1 MVLSRVGYFEHGA
14 VASEHP
20 LASLAGSEVLRRG
33 GNAFDAAV
41 ATSFAMAVA
50 YHPAG
55 GLGGDC
61 FALIYEAKRGKI
73 HCLNSSGWAPSGL
86 TVDLLKSKGQN
97 EVPIVGPYSAMI
109 PGTVAGMAEINRK
122 FGTMPLRRLLSPA
135 LGYAKRGFPMA
146 DGLCRSIAGN
156 LGGMSDAARKVFAP
170 RGAPPSPGD
179 WLKQEALGEAIE
191 AVAKGGAR
199 AFYRGWPAEKIAE
212 KLTELGVDTKK
223 SDFSE
228 FKPEW
233 VEPLK
238 LDYRGTTVYEVP
250 PNSMGATTLLMLE
263 YLSKTNLPDTGSLS
277 SERMKLTLEAA
288 EFAYARRDEMIADP
302 RFGPI
307 DMERFMR
314 LGTASRPAQQKG
326 LGERDTTTFSVV
338 DKEGNLVSV
347 AQSLFHHFGSKVFVE
362 ECGIM
367 LNSRGAGFKLSGP
380 NKVEP
385 RKRPLHTL
393 SCLILDRGEGPKLAM
408 GTSGGEYRPLQ
419 HTLFVTN
426 MVDYHMTLEQSIDH
440 PRFLWSGG
448 EAVDVEAGYESPT
461 PPGYDALSGP
471 YPGRSGTCHG
481 VEILRD
487 SRKGVCDVR
496 GDGLPTGH

>member
-1 MVLSRVGYFEHGA
+1 MSLSRVALFEHGA

-20 LASLAGSEVLRRG
+20 LASFAGSEVLRHG

-41 ATSFAMAVA
+41 ATSFVMAVT

-55 GLGGDC
+55 GLGGDF
-61 FALIYEAKRGKI
+61 FALIYESKRGKI

-86 TVDLLKSKGQN
+86 TVDLLESKGER
-97 EVPIVGPYSAMI
+97 EVPIAGPYSAMI
-109 PGTVAGMAEINRK
+109 PGAIAGMAEINRK
-122 FGTMPLRRLLSPA
+122 FGSLQLRRLLSPA
-135 LGYAKRGFPMA
+135 IGYAKKGFPVA
-146 DGLCRSIAGN
+146 DGLCKSIAGSI
-156 LGGMSDAARKVFAP
+156 GGMSDGAKKVFAP
-170 RGAPPSPGD
+170 RGVPPSPGD
-179 WLKQEALGEAIE
+179 WLRQEKLGDVIE
-191 AVAKGGAR
+191 AVARGGAR

-212 KLTELGVDTKK
+212 RLTELGVETKK

-228 FKPEW
+228 FRPEW

-238 LDYRGTTVYEVP
+238 LDYNGTTVYEVS

-263 YLSKTNLPDTGSLS
+263 YLSRTNLPDVGPLS
-277 SERMKLTLEAA
+277 REKMKLILEAA
-288 EFAYARRDEMIADP
+288 EFAYARRDEMLADP

-307 DMERFMR
+307 DMEGFMR
-314 LGTASRPAQQKG
+314 LGTAAKPAQRRG

-338 DKEGNLVSV
+338 DREGNLVSV
-347 AQSLFHHFGSKVFVE
+347 AQSLFHHFGCRVFVE
-362 ECGIM
+362 DCGIM

-393 SCLILDRGEGPKLAM
+393 SCLLLDRGEGPKLAM

-426 MVDYHMTLEQSIDH
+426 IVDYNMTLEQSIDH

-448 EAVDVEAGYESPT
+448 KAVEVETGYESPM
-461 PPGYDALSGP
+461 PSGYDAQSVP
-471 YPGRSGTCHG
+471 YPGKTGTCQG
-481 VEILRD
+481 VEILPEA
-487 SRKGVCDVR
+487 RKGVCDVR
-496 GDGLPTGH
+496 GDGLPAGH

>member
-1 MVLSRVGYFEHGA
+1 VVLSRVGYFEHGA

-20 LASLAGSEVLRRG
+20 LASFAGSEVLRRG

-41 ATSFAMAVA
+41 ATSFAIAVT

-61 FALIYEAKRGKI
+61 FALIYEAKRGKVR
-73 HCLNSSGWAPSGL
+73 CLNSSGWAPSGL
-86 TVDLLKSKGQN
+86 TVDLLKSKGED

-109 PGTVAGMAEINRK
+109 PGTIAGMAEINRK
-122 FGTMPLRRLLSPA
+122 FGTVPLRRLLSPA
-135 LGYAKRGFPMA
+135 LGYAKRGFPVA
-146 DGLCRSIAGN
+146 DGLSRSIAGN
-156 LGGMSDAARKVFAP
+156 LGGMSEAAKKVFAP
-170 RGAPPSPGD
+170 RGVPPSAGD
-179 WLKQEALGEAIE
+179 WLKQEALGRVIE
-191 AVAKGGAR
+191 AVAKEGPR
-199 AFYRGWPAEKIAE
+199 AFYGGWPAERIAA
-212 KLTELGVDTKK
+212 KLTQLGVETKK
-223 SDFSE
+223 GDFTA
-228 FKPEW
+228 FRPEW

-238 LDYRGTTVYEVP
+238 LDYNGTTVYEVP

-263 YLSKTNLPDTGSLS
+263 YLSKTNLRSAGPLS

-288 EFAYARRDEMIADP
+288 EFAYGRRDEVIADP
-302 RFGPI
+302 RFGRI

-314 LGTASRPAQQKG
+314 LGASSKPVQQRG

-338 DKEGNLVSV
+338 DREGNLVSV

-367 LNSRGAGFKLSGP
+367 LNSRGVGFKLSGP

-393 SCLILDRGEGPKLAM
+393 SCLLLGQGDGPRVAL
-408 GTSGGEYRPLQ
+408 GTSGGEYRPVQ
-419 HTLFVTN
+419 HTLFTTN
-426 MVDYHMTLEQSIDH
+426 IVDYRMTLEQSIDH

-448 EAVDVEAGYESPT
+448 RSVEVEAGYEPQL
-461 PPGYDALSGP
+461 PLGYEVAPAP
-471 YPGRSGTCHG
+471 YPGRTGTCHG
-481 VEILRD
+481 VEILPD

-496 GDGLPTGH
+496 GDGFPAGH

>member
-1 MVLSRVGYFEHGA
+1 MALSRVAYFEHGA

-20 LASLAGSEVLRRG
+20 LASLAGSEVLSRG

-41 ATSFAMAVA
+41 ATSFAVAVT

-61 FALIYEAKRGKI
+61 FALIYDSKRGKI

-86 TVDLLKSKGQN
+86 TADLLKSKGER
-97 EVPIVGPYSAMI
+97 EVPIAGPYSAMI
-109 PGTVAGMAEINRK
+109 PGTIAGMTEINRK
-122 FGTMPLRRLLSPA
+122 FGSLPLRRLLSRA
-135 LGYAKRGFPMA
+135 AGYAKKGFPA
-146 DGLCRSIAGN
+146 GDSLCRSIAAN
-156 LGGMSDAARKVFAP
+156 LEGMSDAAKKVFAP
-170 RGAPPSPGD
+170 GGAAPSPGN
-179 WLKQEALGEAIE
+179 WLKQEKLGRVIE
-191 AVAKGGAR
+191 AVAREGAR
-199 AFYRGWPAEKIAE
+199 GFYRSWPAEKIAE
-212 KLTELGVDTKK
+212 RLTQLGVETKK
-223 SDFSE
+223 SDFSD

-238 LDYRGTTVYEVP
+238 LEYNGTTVYEVP

-263 YLSKTNLPDTGSLS
+263 YLSKSNLSEAGPLS
-277 SERMKLTLEAA
+277 SERMRLTLEAA
-288 EFAYARRDEMIADP
+288 EFAYARRDEMLADP
-302 RFGPI
+302 RFGPT
-307 DMERFMR
+307 DMKKFMR
-314 LGTASRPAQQKG
+314 LGTPGEAVRARG

-347 AQSLFHHFGSKVFVE
+347 AQSLFHHFGSRVFVE
-362 ECGIM
+362 ECGMM
-367 LNSRGAGFKLSGP
+367 LNSRGVGFRLSGP

-393 SCLILDRGEGPKLAM
+393 SCLILDRGGGPKLAM

-426 MVDYHMTLEQSIDH
+426 MVDYGMTLEQSIDH

-448 EAVDVEAGYESPT
+448 KSVDAESGYEVPQSS
-461 PPGYDALSGP
+461 GYEVKVAP
-471 YPGRSGTCHG
+471 YPGRAGTCHG
-481 VEILRD
+481 VEILD
-487 SRKGVCDVR
+487 EARKGVCDVR
-496 GDGLPTGH
+496 GDGFPAGQ